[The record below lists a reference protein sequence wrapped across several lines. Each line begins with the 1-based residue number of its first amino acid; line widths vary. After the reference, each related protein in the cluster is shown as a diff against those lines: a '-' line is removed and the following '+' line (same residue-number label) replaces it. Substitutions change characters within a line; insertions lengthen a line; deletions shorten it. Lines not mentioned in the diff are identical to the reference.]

1 MDRLREYIKRVRKA
15 VRELVSDGRATE
27 VKAEIARIGFLMG
40 IDEALQREVEKAIR
54 AEAKAEMERFVE
66 ERFLPAS
73 AIKEMAKDVVRL
85 REGFDRQVFEIVRRA
100 IVRNESDREVARR
113 LERLGRAKQQ
123 HYYTLQNTIRIGIAR
138 QGMIERSLESGVK
151 YFRYMG
157 AVAGA
162 RPFCRERVGKVYS
175 TEEIRAMDNG
185 QGLAVEYFCG
195 GWNCRHRWVAFS
207 GEVVGDVALHDSWR
221 SKYAK
226 ASKQER
232 AVMESERSLAG
243 KLAAFGKVE
252 LNTQR
257 GERESGDTDIYFDG
271 RATQVKQTGSQRVGV
286 LRDLARKGSKQADVV
301 VIAHGGHPN
310 EEEEVKVIKKWKGKH
325 QKKKIYIYNN
335 LLNTFKEI

>member
-1 MDRLREYIKRVRKA
+1 
-15 VRELVSDGRATE
+15 
-27 VKAEIARIGFLMG
+27 
-40 IDEALQREVEKAIR
+40 
-54 AEAKAEMERFVE
+54 
-66 ERFLPAS
+66 
-73 AIKEMAKDVVRL
+73 MAKDVVRL

-175 TEEIRAMDNG
+175 IEEIRAMDNG

-207 GEVVGDVALHDSWR
+207 GEVVGGVAVHDSWR

-226 ASKQER
+226 ASKQGR
-232 AVMESERSLAG
+232 AVMDGERELAG
-243 KLAAFGKVE
+243 RLAEFGKVE
-252 LNTQR
+252 LNAQR
-257 GERESGDTDIYFDG
+257 GEREGGDVDMYFEG
-271 RATQVKQTGSQRVGV
+271 KPTQVKQTESQRVGV

-301 VIAHGGHPN
+301 VIAYSGHPN
-310 EEEEVKVIKKWKGKH
+310 EEKEIATIKRWKEKH
-325 QKKKIYIYNN
+325 QNKKIYIYND
-335 LLNTFKEI
+335 LLNTLKEI